1 VEGEPIFVAAKMHAC
16 KTCSKEVAKS
26 AKVCPHCGAKL
37 KMGFFKKAFLG
48 IVGFIVLIVIIANMG
63 NKNANPASSG
73 TTGDAKPA
81 STTTAAKVPAE
92 LSREGV
98 SSDVKIVVEGFES
111 KAQVGDNQFSKKDAQ
126 GVFKIVKVTLTNNQK
141 DAITIDANSFKLIDD
156 QKREFSYS
164 SEAQFALESS
174 SNKKDSFF
182 LKMLNPGLS
191 ATGYVVFDAPKDAKG
206 FILDARGGI
215 TGKNIQLK
223 VE

>member
-1 VEGEPIFVAAKMHAC
+1 MAAKMHAC

-63 NKNANPASSG
+63 NKDAKPASSG

-81 STTTAAKVPAE
+81 STTTTAAKVPAE
-92 LSREGV
+92 LSKEGV

-141 DAITIDANSFKLIDD
+141 DAITIDANAFKLIDD

-164 SEAQFALESS
+164 SEAQLALESS
-174 SNKKDSFF
+174 SDKKDSFF
-182 LKMLNPGLS
+182 LKKLNPGLF

-206 FILDARGGI
+206 WKEDSI
-215 TGKNIQLK
+215 
-223 VE
+223 ES

>member
-1 VEGEPIFVAAKMHAC
+1 MAKMTAC

-48 IVGFIVLIVIIANMG
+48 IVGFIVLIAIIANLG
-63 NKNANPASSG
+63 SKDSEKPATSG
-73 TTGDAKPA
+73 GEAKQA
-81 STTTAAKVPAE
+81 STTASSKPAAAPAE
-92 LSREGV
+92 LSKEGV

-111 KAQVGDNQFSKKDAQ
+111 KDQVGDNQFSKKQAQ

-174 SNKKDSFF
+174 VGDKKESFL
-182 LKMLNPGLS
+182 LKKMNPGLS
-191 ATGYVVFDAPKDAKG
+191 ATGYVVFDVPKDAKNFVLEAKGG
-206 FILDARGGI
+206 F
-215 TGKNIQLK
+215 TGKKIQLK